1 MGHCGKVL
9 DHMNKTLESAESA
22 FACTYHF
29 EFSKEKS
36 LSMKLGA
43 LLHDADDRKYF
54 AEGSQNAKKIIEES
68 LDEVDTDNALDD
80 HKKICNETL

>member
-1 MGHCGKVL
+1 
-9 DHMNKTLESAESA
+9 
-22 FACTYHF
+22 
-29 EFSKEKS
+29 
-36 LSMKLGA
+36 MKLGA